1 MDDVKE
7 RVPLADKL
15 ALSPEQASELSGIG
29 LTRIREAIADRTLIA
44 HKHGSRTI
52 VLPDDLKA
60 WLRSL
65 PDAGIDGVERSLRPP
80 QIAGMQEPLRSRTGG
95 RTRRR
100 RFNFDARL
108 PTA

>member
-1 MDDVKE
+1 MSRESTNQIERAKTVESTTSKERANLPRPTRGKMDDVKE

-15 ALSPEQASELSGIG
+15 SLSPEQASELSGIG

-65 PDAGIDGVERSLRPP
+65 PLAGDEKKDRP
-80 QIAGMQEPLRSRTGG
+80 E
-95 RTRRR
+95 
-100 RFNFDARL
+100 
-108 PTA
+108 